1 VLLGVVME
9 TLRTFIVLAIEFTVL
24 FFVVSWAVY
33 LITGSI
39 SRQRL
44 RSLLAGNPVRGMS
57 MALALGAVTPF
68 CSCSTV
74 PVVAGMAGAGVAV
87 PTLTAFLVMSP
98 LVNPATIALLATLV
112 SPWYAGAFVA
122 ASALLA
128 ATLGMAMGLFR
139 VRLPASATQFGEG
152 ALAGPA
158 TSWRDRLRSSAVR
171 AGRDLRKLAPLLAT
185 VAAIGALL
193 HDRVS
198 PAFVQSA
205 LDAAGPWAVPVA
217 VLLGVPMYA
226 STAVLLPIGAALA
239 AGGMPLGVVTGFLV
253 GATGLS
259 VPEGVMLQRL
269 LGGRYLAVLAVG
281 FVAAAVSLAF
291 LVQAVAP

>member
-1 VLLGVVME
+1 VTDAV
-9 TLRTFIVLAIEFTVL
+9 RTFVVLATEFTGL
-24 FFVVSWAVY
+24 FFVVSWTVY

-44 RSLLAGNPVRGMS
+44 RLLLAGNPVRGTA
-57 MALALGAVTPF
+57 MALVLGAVTPF

-98 LVNPATIALLATLV
+98 LVNPATVALLATLV
-112 SPWYAGAFVA
+112 APWYAGAFVV
-122 ASALLA
+122 ASAVLA
-128 ATLGMAMGLFR
+128 ATLGGVMGLLR
-139 VRLPASATQFGEG
+139 VRLPASAPLFEATGTSEG
-152 ALAGPA
+152 TPF
-158 TSWRDRLRSSAVR
+158 RVRLRSSGAR
-171 AGRDLRKLAPLLAT
+171 AWRDVRKLAPLLAV

-198 PAFVQSA
+198 PAFVLSA
-205 LDAAGPWAVPVA
+205 LDAAGPWAVPAA

-226 STAVLLPIGAALA
+226 STAVLLPLGATLA
-239 AGGMPLGVVTGFLV
+239 AGGMPLGVVTGFLI

-269 LGGRYLAVLAVG
+269 LGSRYLAVLAGG
-281 FVAAAVSLAF
+281 FVVAAILLAF